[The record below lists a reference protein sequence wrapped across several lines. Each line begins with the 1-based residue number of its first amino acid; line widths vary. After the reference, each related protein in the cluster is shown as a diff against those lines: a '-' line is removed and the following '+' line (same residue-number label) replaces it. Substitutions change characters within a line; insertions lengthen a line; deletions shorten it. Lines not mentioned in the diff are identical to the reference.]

1 MRTRT
6 SSSYPWKIQLNTEAD
21 LLQSST
27 SDSAAVQTHFIH
39 LGGVGNCGH
48 RKGQEQNVLLNK
60 SVLKVRHPFRTK
72 GSHYPLQMHT
82 RTDNRAGKPRCLWS
96 CSFEQNWSELSRVRH
111 LTWFACRVPH
121 PLQSRQDRSRGKDRP
136 RKHKK
141 CRTPFRWK
149 YKKLRQS
156 LSFTVTFAVVDLI

>member
-72 GSHYPLQMHT
+72 RKSLPTPNAYANRQPGREAPDVFGAAVSN
-82 RTDNRAGKPRCLWS
+82 RTDLSWAECDIWHDLHAECHTHFSHVKTEVGVKTGQGNTKSAEPPSAGNIKNS
-96 CSFEQNWSELSRVRH
+96 DSRWV
-111 LTWFACRVPH
+111 L
-121 PLQSRQDRSRGKDRP
+121 L
-136 RKHKK
+136 
-141 CRTPFRWK
+141 
-149 YKKLRQS
+149 S
-156 LSFTVTFAVVDLI
+156 LSLSLI